1 VPLEKHQ
8 KVKVRFRVLAGVGV
22 LLGLLGVSGALAAQE
37 GQVRLAITIAG
48 HGGVRLSNGRHF
60 RCSTTSCKRTVLV
73 RSGSRI
79 TLKATPARSWVF
91 SAWSGACR
99 STKPTCSL
107 RVRRGSRVT
116 EKFLPP
122 GSTSANPIPFG
133 HSFAFG
139 DGWSFAVRSVTM
151 DATAQIVAI
160 PGNAPPPPGA
170 QYTMLNVTATYAGRG
185 HSSFDDSH
193 GLGVIG
199 AQNVAYGSCSQ
210 QLPPPTFDPYRDV
223 YSGTIISGNVC
234 FQIASNDADSLLFF
248 SDSYNSRTWFALR

>member
-1 VPLEKHQ
+1 
-8 KVKVRFRVLAGVGV
+8 
-22 LLGLLGVSGALAAQE
+22 
-37 GQVRLAITIAG
+37 
-48 HGGVRLSNGRHF
+48 
-60 RCSTTSCKRTVLV
+60 
-73 RSGSRI
+73 
-79 TLKATPARSWVF
+79 
-91 SAWSGACR
+91 
-99 STKPTCSL
+99 
-107 RVRRGSRVT
+107 VT

-122 GSTSANPIPFG
+122 GSTSVNPIPFG

-151 DATAQIVAI
+151 DATAQILAI

-170 QYTMLNVTATYAGRG
+170 QYTMLNVTATYAARG

-199 AQNVAYGSCSQ
+199 GQNVAYGSCSQ

-223 YSGTIISGNVC
+223 YSGTTITGNVC